1 MSNTV
6 KYGLVIT
13 IFWVAFKCPPGALST
28 VRWAPKASTC
38 PLKEIP
44 TGDGGWEGGGE
55 PSPLMP
61 LPQVQQAGPSLKAT
75 ARPLPP
81 PHRRQLLQLPL
92 EIQLPLGALPSLP
105 RPSRPSTAATG
116 KTVLFLAD
124 FPKTCPYLGTKWFL
138 KSPWLPRS
146 ICLHQNPD

>member
-1 MSNTV
+1 MFCLYSSGREMSNTV

-38 PLKEIP
+38 PLKAIP
-44 TGDGGWEGGGE
+44 AGDGGWEGGEE

-75 ARPLPP
+75 APSPTP
-81 PHRRQLLQLPL
+81 SRQLLQLPL
-92 EIQLPLGALPSLP
+92 ETQLPLGALPSLP
-105 RPSRPSTAATG
+105 RPSRPSTAGTG
-116 KTVLFLAD
+116 RLFYSLLISLKPAHILVLN
-124 FPKTCPYLGTKWFL
+124 G
-138 KSPWLPRS
+138 S
-146 ICLHQNPD
+146 